1 MIRTIIVDDEI
12 LSRIGL
18 QSFLDGKEEIVVSG
32 IFGEAQEALQFLEEN
47 MVDVVLTDIEMSEID
62 GLEFIQQ
69 IRQRHLAKGVIIV
82 SCHDDFSYAQRA
94 ISLGTDSYILKH
106 SVTEKALIEEVK
118 KVYEKT
124 AGRKSHKKQVSENLP
139 DLHEENK
146 IQNQCIYQIG
156 VLQLDYRENTAVTHE
171 QSMSRD
177 MLVHLLEEIVNR
189 YQMGTLFA
197 PYNREI
203 FIMFQQD
210 KALPEGERRKTLDN
224 WLRLLEKNISQYLT
238 ETLIL
243 GLSMEFTALPESRE
257 QYEKAVLA
265 AEQHFFHEEENLFF
279 YRKITESNVLGIF
292 STKYFLSEGWKG
304 LKRS

>member
-124 AGRKSHKKQVSENLP
+124 AGRKSHKKQAAENLP

-156 VLQLDYRENTAVTHE
+156 VLQLDYKENTAVDHG

-189 YQMGTLFA
+189 YQMGTCTSLW
-197 PYNREI
+197 R
-203 FIMFQQD
+203 M
-210 KALPEGERRKTLDN
+210 KA
-224 WLRLLEKNISQYLT
+224 
-238 ETLIL
+238 
-243 GLSMEFTALPESRE
+243 
-257 QYEKAVLA
+257 
-265 AEQHFFHEEENLFF
+265 
-279 YRKITESNVLGIF
+279 
-292 STKYFLSEGWKG
+292 
-304 LKRS
+304 

>member
-1 MIRTIIVDDEI
+1 MR
-12 LSRIGL
+12 
-18 QSFLDGKEEIVVSG
+18 
-32 IFGEAQEALQFLEEN
+32 
-47 MVDVVLTDIEMSEID
+47 
-62 GLEFIQQ
+62 
-69 IRQRHLAKGVIIV
+69 
-82 SCHDDFSYAQRA
+82 
-94 ISLGTDSYILKH
+94 
-106 SVTEKALIEEVK
+106 

-197 PYNREI
+197 PYNCES

-243 GLSMEFTALPESRE
+243 GLSMEFTALPETRE

-265 AEQHFFHEEENLFF
+265 AEQHFF
-279 YRKITESNVLGIF
+279 S
-292 STKYFLSEGWKG
+292 
-304 LKRS
+304 

>member
-1 MIRTIIVDDEI
+1 
-12 LSRIGL
+12 
-18 QSFLDGKEEIVVSG
+18 
-32 IFGEAQEALQFLEEN
+32 
-47 MVDVVLTDIEMSEID
+47 
-62 GLEFIQQ
+62 
-69 IRQRHLAKGVIIV
+69 
-82 SCHDDFSYAQRA
+82 
-94 ISLGTDSYILKH
+94 
-106 SVTEKALIEEVK
+106 
-118 KVYEKT
+118 
-124 AGRKSHKKQVSENLP
+124 
-139 DLHEENK
+139 
-146 IQNQCIYQIG
+146 
-156 VLQLDYRENTAVTHE
+156 
-171 QSMSRD
+171 MSRD

-279 YRKITESNVLGIF
+279 YRKITESNVLGFFLRNIF
-292 STKYFLSEGWKG
+292 FQRDGWKG